1 MLTADDLLKVVATPT
16 RLGCYLAPLV
26 WGEGETYKVD
36 PWLELLEQKTLDAF
50 LDRATQRFVRA
61 HMPPQIGKTSYSGG
75 FLPFWVLGMFPE
87 TRVIL
92 VTYSDDYSRLRGGET
107 RDLVKAFGDKLFG
120 IAVDPDKEAAGD
132 WRLKGHRGGML
143 SVGIGSQI
151 TGRSGDLIIID
162 DVIKNIQ
169 EAASVATKDLHR
181 KEYRSTIRP
190 RLQPGGTILITST
203 RWAEDDLAGSIEMRE
218 AQPGYKGERYEV
230 LSYPAIAEPEDFEE
244 VPDANEWRDVL
255 GRRIGEP
262 LECRFTDPGIAW
274 EETIF
279 YRLRDSGD
287 DLLEFS
293 CVFQQKPVAGEG
305 GMFPPAKWTYYRTE
319 ELPVM
324 RAMCRVWDPAATEG
338 GGDWS
343 VGLKMGRGEDGH
355 FYILDVWRGRLSSDQ
370 VLARAKDLAM
380 LVDGTAVEVGV
391 EQERAGGGKTTVQFW
406 EIELN
411 REGIRV
417 FACKAE
423 DTKEDRAR
431 PASTYQQSGHLKL
444 PHPEEGK
451 DWAPLL
457 VDQARRMMGDGRR
470 GRHDDMVDAMAYAV
484 RKLMDREA
492 VSFWDPSAAEITGAA
507 QGDVEGFILQHV
519 LGLRSAH

>member
-1 MLTADDLLKVVATPT
+1 MTPDDLLKIVATPS
-16 RLGCYLAPLV
+16 RLGVYLAPLV
-26 WGEGETYKVD
+26 WGDGQTYDVD
-36 PWLELLEQKTLDAF
+36 PWLELMEQRVLDAF
-50 LDRATQRFVRA
+50 LDRSTQRFIRC

-87 TRVIL
+87 TRIIL

-107 RDLVKAFGDKLFG
+107 RDLVKAYGHKLFG
-120 IAVDPDKEAAGD
+120 INVDPDKEAAGD

-169 EAASVATKDLHR
+169 EAASVVTKDLHR

-190 RLQPGGTILITST
+190 RLQPGGTILMTST

-218 AQPGYKGERYEV
+218 NSENYKGERYEV
-230 LSYPAIAEPEDFEE
+230 LSFPAIAEPADDETVEDE
-244 VPDANEWRDVL
+244 ATWRDIL
-255 GRRIGEP
+255 GREMGQP
-262 LECRFTDPGIAW
+262 LQCRFTDPDKPW

-279 YRLRDSGD
+279 YNLRDSSD
-287 DLLEFS
+287 DFLEFS

-305 GMFPPAKWTYYRTE
+305 GMFPPTKWQYYRSDE
-319 ELPVM
+319 VPEM
-324 RAMCRVWDPAATEG
+324 RAVCRVWDPAATEG

-343 VGLKMGRGEDGH
+343 VGLKMGRGQDGNY
-355 FYILDVWRGRLSSDQ
+355 YILDVWRGRVSADL
-370 VLARAKDLAM
+370 VLATAKQIATG
-380 LVDGTAVEVGV
+380 VDGSICEVGV
-391 EQERAGGGKTTVQFW
+391 ERERAGGGKTTVQFW
-406 EIELN
+406 TIELN

-417 FACKAE
+417 FECPAD

-431 PASTYQQSGHLKL
+431 PASTFQQSGHLKL

-451 DWAPLL
+451 EWVPQLI
-457 VDQARRMMGDGRR
+457 DQARRMMGDGRR
-470 GRHDDMVDAMAYAV
+470 GRYDDMVDTMAYAV
-484 RKLMDREA
+484 RHLMPREA
-492 VSFWDPSAAEITGAA
+492 VDFWDPSAAEFSGAT
-507 QGDVEGFILQHV
+507 QEDVEGWILQHV
-519 LGLRSAH
+519 RGVRVA